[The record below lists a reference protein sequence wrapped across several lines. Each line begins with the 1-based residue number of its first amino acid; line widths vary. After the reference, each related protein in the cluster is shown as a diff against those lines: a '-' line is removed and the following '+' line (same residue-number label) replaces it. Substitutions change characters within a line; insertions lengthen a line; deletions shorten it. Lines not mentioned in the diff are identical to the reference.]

1 MDWRAPRVYGG
12 RQEDSMKYR
21 FKHGA
26 TADNLNLLLSTLERL
41 HHIKDLHSL
50 LDSILFES
58 RSFTR
63 ADAGSIYLRSGSTLR
78 FSYVQ
83 NDTLFRN
90 DLLCNKYIYSNQEIE
105 IDEKSLAGWVAK
117 TGSPLVIDD
126 VYEISKE
133 EPYTFNRSF
142 DEISTYRTKSMLI
155 VPLKS
160 SNEEVVGVIQLINAM
175 DEEGQPI
182 PFTEEMTLF
191 IAQFAFHAAV
201 AIERALTLRDQ
212 VLRIVKLS
220 ELRDPEETAAHVYR
234 VSSCATEIYLS
245 WAERH
250 SVPRAESDKMKDMLR
265 IASMLHDAG
274 KVGIPDSIL
283 RKTAKLTTEE
293 FAVIKQHAAF
303 GAKLFENANSEW
315 ERLAWEIMLNHHEHW
330 DGNGYPG
337 KDGGIGKKGN
347 EIPLS
352 ARIVAVADVY
362 DALINKR
369 VYKDAWEEEK
379 VFHHLRQIA
388 GKQLDPELVDIFFEI
403 HDVIRAIQGKWQAE
417 GSVLKS

>member
-1 MDWRAPRVYGG
+1 ME
-12 RQEDSMKYR
+12 QR

-26 TADNLNLLLSTLERL
+26 TADNLNLLLITLERL
-41 HHIKDLHSL
+41 HHIKDLHTL

-58 RSFTR
+58 RAFTS
-63 ADAGSIYLRSGSTLR
+63 ADAGSIYLRNGSTLR

-83 NDTLFRN
+83 NETLFRN

-105 IDEKSLAGWVAK
+105 INEKSIAGWVAK
-117 TGSPLVIDD
+117 SGMPLVIDD
-126 VYEISKE
+126 VYDIAPGM
-133 EPYTFNRSF
+133 PYSFNRSF

-160 SNEEVVGVIQLINAM
+160 SREEVVGVIQLINAL
-175 DEEGQPI
+175 DTDGRPKPFSEEL
-182 PFTEEMTLF
+182 TLF

-201 AIERALTLRDQ
+201 AIERAITLRDQ

-234 VSSCATEIYLS
+234 VSSCATELYLR

-250 SVPRAESDKMKDMLR
+250 GVPGAEIDRMKDMLR

-283 RKTAKLTTEE
+283 RKKSSLTEEE
-293 FAVIKQHAAF
+293 FAIVKQHPVF
-303 GAKLFENANSEW
+303 GARLFENANSDW
-315 ERLAWEIMLNHHEHW
+315 ERLAWEIMLNHHERW
-330 DGNGYPG
+330 DGTGYPG
-337 KDGGIGKKGN
+337 KEGGRGKKGN

-352 ARIVAVADVY
+352 ARVVAVADVY

-379 VFHHLRQIA
+379 VFHHLRQAA
-388 GKQLDPELVDIFFEI
+388 GSHLDPELVEIFFEI
-403 HDVIRAIQGKWQAE
+403 YAVIRAIQDKWQAE
-417 GSVLKS
+417 NA

>member
-1 MDWRAPRVYGG
+1 MT
-12 RQEDSMKYR
+12 YR

-50 LDSILFES
+50 LDSILQES
-58 RSFTR
+58 RSFTQ
-63 ADAGSIYLRSGSTLR
+63 ADAGSIYLRNGLTLR

-90 DLLCNKYIYSNQEIE
+90 DLLCNKYIYSNQEID

-117 TGSPLVIDD
+117 TGTPLVIDD
-126 VYEISKE
+126 VYEIPPGA
-133 EPYTFNRSF
+133 PYTFNRSF
-142 DEISTYRTKSMLI
+142 DEISTYRTKSILV

-160 SNEEVVGVIQLINAM
+160 SLEEVVGVIQLINAL
-175 DEEGQPI
+175 DGEGKPI

-283 RKTAKLTTEE
+283 RKKGKLTPEE
-293 FAVIKQHAAF
+293 FEVIKQHPVF

-337 KDGGIGKKGN
+337 KEGGVGKKGN

-379 VFHHLRQIA
+379 VFHYLRQEA
-388 GKQLDPELVDIFFEI
+388 GKHLDPELVAIFFDI
-403 HDVIRAIQGKWQAE
+403 HPVIRAIQDKWQAE
-417 GSVLKS
+417 GTA

>member
-1 MDWRAPRVYGG
+1 
-12 RQEDSMKYR
+12 MKYR
-21 FKHGA
+21 FTHGA

-50 LDSILFES
+50 LDSILLES

-90 DLLCNKYIYSNQEIE
+90 DLLCNKYIYSNQEIV

-126 VYEISKE
+126 VYDISKE

-175 DEEGQPI
+175 DEEGKPI

-283 RKTAKLTTEE
+283 RKQAKLTEEE

-388 GKQLDPELVDIFFEI
+388 GKQLDPELVDIFFDI